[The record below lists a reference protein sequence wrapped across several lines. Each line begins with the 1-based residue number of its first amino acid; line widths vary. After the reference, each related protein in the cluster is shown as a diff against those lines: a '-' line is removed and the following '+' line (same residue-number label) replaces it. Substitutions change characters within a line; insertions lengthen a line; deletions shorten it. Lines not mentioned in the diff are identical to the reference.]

1 MSEPDAVR
9 DEFAEPLDDWLAR
22 QIYRSLS
29 KIIAD
34 GRWEILEKLV
44 NYRRS
49 LHRGTHSIKNRPF
62 KLGLIYFLGDDVRYL
77 RNRQKEL
84 SDAME
89 YAYRHRVPSKH
100 FNGFVKQAGQKR
112 IAAKL
117 AKEHV
122 EPGFKPERI
131 RSCP

>member
-62 KLGLIYFLGDDVRYL
+62 KLGLIYFLGD
-77 RNRQKEL
+77 L
-84 SDAME
+84 SLI
-89 YAYRHRVPSKH
+89 H
-100 FNGFVKQAGQKR
+100 
-112 IAAKL
+112 I
-117 AKEHV
+117 
-122 EPGFKPERI
+122 
-131 RSCP
+131 